1 MKIKVY
7 SKNDRSVSNW
17 AGGSTT
23 QLWILPKDGNYASRD
38 FKVRI
43 SSATVQT
50 EDSDFT
56 ILPDVVRYITPLS
69 GGFTLSHKDGRKIT
83 MAPLDPPYR
92 FDGGIATH
100 CVGKATDFNL
110 MLKGVE
116 GNMAVINGRFT
127 TASSEICCVYPVDGD
142 VTVDGES
149 LNLSK
154 GDLAVILTEKGEQA
168 VIETTKA
175 IVCIISDKE
184 LQ

>member
-116 GNMAVINGRFT
+116 GDMTVISGSIV
-127 TASSEICCVYPVDGD
+127 SSGISCVYSVDGQ
-142 VTVDGES
+142 VSVNGKTLEIK
-149 LNLSK
+149 L
-154 GDLAVILTEKGEQA
+154 GDLAVIYPDNGEQLL
-168 VIETTKA
+168 IEATKA
-175 IVCIISDKE
+175 IVCRIF
-184 LQ
+184 L